1 MGLDMYLTGDKFACT
16 QYARDDNGNILRDEN
31 GGIIPIN
38 EVFVDGFKRSSE
50 KLSLGYWRKHAP
62 LHQLIVDAFAN
73 GEDNCR
79 PIDLRVE
86 DLRWIASV
94 LRGDA
99 STPLPPNH
107 RCGGFFFG
115 NEEWWDEMRAE
126 PEREHDA
133 RIFEKAADWLESGSP
148 EEISPTQRRYPEK
161 FWHSVEYQAS
171 W

>member
-1 MGLDMYLTGDKFACT
+1 MGLDMYLTGDKFQRT
-16 QYARDDNGNILRDEN
+16 QYARNDNGDILRNED

-50 KLSLGYWRKHAP
+50 KLELGYWRKHAP
-62 LHQLIVDAFAN
+62 LHQLIVDAFAD

-79 PIDLRVE
+79 PINLHSE

-99 STPLPPNH
+99 STSLPPNE
-107 RCGGFFFG
+107 RCKGFFFG
-115 NEEWWDEMRAE
+115 NDEYWDELRAE
-126 PEREHDA
+126 PEREYDA
-133 RIFEKAADWLESGSP
+133 RVFEKAADWLEADQQN
-148 EEISPTQRRYPEK
+148 EM

>member
-1 MGLDMYLTGDKFACT
+1 MGLDMYLTGDKFQRT
-16 QYARDDNGNILRDEN
+16 QYARNDNGDILRDED

-50 KLSLGYWRKHAP
+50 KLELGYWRKHAP
-62 LHQLIVDAFAN
+62 LHQLIVDAFAD
-73 GEDNCR
+73 GKDNCR
-79 PIDLRVE
+79 PIDLRAE

-99 STPLPPNH
+99 ATHLPPNQN
-107 RCGGFFFG
+107 CGGFFFG
-115 NEEWWDEMRAE
+115 DEEWWNELRGNYLEDSLV
-126 PEREHDA
+126 
-133 RIFEKAADWLESGSP
+133 FEKAANWLEADQQN
-148 EEISPTQRRYPEK
+148 EM

>member
-16 QYARDDNGNILRDEN
+16 EYARDDNGNILRDEN

-50 KLSLGYWRKHAP
+50 KLDLGYWRKHAP

-73 GEDNCR
+73 GEDDCR
-79 PIDLRVE
+79 PIDLRAE

-99 STPLPPNH
+99 STPLPPND

-115 NEEWWDEMRAE
+115 DKEWWDELRERADE
-126 PEREHDA
+126 DA
-133 RIFEKAADWLESGSP
+133 EIFEKAADWLESSSP